1 MDLESTKESMEEKLI
16 YVVDDEKDIREM
28 ERTFLENEGFRVETF
43 AGADQV
49 MGKLRLT
56 EGKKTVNNTIEGN
69 DAYEG
74 KKPDLILMDIMMPGT
89 DGLSA
94 CSRIRKSEDPLLR
107 ALPIILVSAKD
118 TPLDRVTGL
127 TMGSDDYL
135 IKPFLPL
142 ELVARVKALLRRS
155 DILRDQM
162 RVSAGNILFTGENDG
177 KSGRMPGTE
186 LNGVKSAHDVG
197 KNAEKCGNLV
207 VDFAAHRVY
216 VESAIEN
223 NEYTE
228 PGETEYVDKDTG
240 KTDAETYI
248 GDRNIYGNIQEENPY
263 RNEEIPTDE
272 AGAEN
277 NGIKKRSK
285 ISKTGNPKEEKETFK
300 GKKIIEIQVTPM
312 EFDFV
317 HFLILRKETAVSKSE
332 LLSAVWKLPDAEFHE
347 DVRMTDDLVKRLRKK
362 LRAAGSSARVE
373 TVWGFGYR
381 MTEN

>member
-1 MDLESTKESMEEKLI
+1 MKESTKESMEEKLI

-28 ERTFLENEGFRVETF
+28 EKTFLENEGFRVETF

-56 EGKKTVNNTIEGN
+56 EGEKTVNDTIEGN

-118 TPLDRVTGL
+118 TPIDRVTGL

-155 DILRDQM
+155 DILRNQM
-162 RVSAGNILFTGENDG
+162 LISAENSALTGEDEG
-177 KSGRMPGTE
+177 KNGKISGTE
-186 LNGVKSAHDVG
+186 LNGGKSAPDVG
-197 KNAEKCGNLV
+197 KKTEKCGNLV

-216 VESAIEN
+216 VESVMEN
-223 NEYTE
+223 DEYTE
-228 PGETEYVDKDTG
+228 PEKTEYVDKEPDITEA
-240 KTDAETYI
+240 DACS
-248 GDRNIYGNIQEENPY
+248 GDRNICEKKQEENPY
-263 RNEEIPTDE
+263 NSEKIFICE
-272 AGAEN
+272 AGTEY
-277 NGIKKRSK
+277 NGIKMRSVIPK
-285 ISKTGNPKEEKETFK
+285 NESLKEEKEKNK
-300 GKKIIEIQVTPM
+300 GEKITEIQVTPM

-332 LLSAVWKLPDAEFHE
+332 LLSVVWKLPDAELHE